1 MIRLFF
7 SHRDDSGFDNAPSR
21 IVIHYTANLHGDLA
35 LLPRLHTYLRRLRD
49 ARADAAQ
56 RILIN
61 LGESCAPDVWHCAA
75 TGGRSVLIGLD
86 GMGYTATVGESLSPA
101 DRAKLESHVS
111 MALVYTGRPYVQGDL
126 LFALH
131 PTDGD
136 GHLCVCM
143 TPTREAHLHNR
154 LLTLAPLERGHIGE
168 VVIEGGGGQYRMIS
182 SAVYA
187 LPADTPPDPTI
198 AGVVDFIVSEA
209 RYFQRRQ
216 GED

>member
-1 MIRLFF
+1 MMRLYF
-7 SHRDDSGFDNAPSR
+7 SHRDGNGIDSTPGR
-21 IVIHYTANLHGDLA
+21 IVIHYTANIRGDLN

-49 ARADAAQ
+49 ARADASQ
-56 RILIN
+56 RILLD
-61 LGESCAPDVWHCAA
+61 LGETCAPEVWHCAA

-86 GMGYTATVGESLSPA
+86 GMGYTAAAGESLSPA

-111 MALVYTGRPYVQGDL
+111 MALVFTGRPYVQGDL

-136 GHLCVCM
+136 GHLCVCL
-143 TPTREAHLHNR
+143 TPTRETHLENR
-154 LLTLAPLERGHIGE
+154 LLTLAPLERGYIGE
-168 VVIEGGGGQYRMIS
+168 VVIEGGGGQYRLIS

-187 LPADTPPDPTI
+187 LPADTPPDATI
-198 AGVVDFIVSEA
+198 TGVVDFIVSEA